1 MLNLNLS
8 SLNKRRIFRNI
19 SGTVISLSMMFSPHQ
34 LLATPLDFGVA
45 LEFVEATDTK
55 SFEGGMGIQ
64 LGIELKE
71 TDNWH
76 YGAQLHYF
84 DGWTK
89 AEKVISDTDMSFSS
103 YSIYATAKNNNLPM
117 IFRAGIIKADYRV
130 PGGVYDDTGVALG
143 FSWVLGYGNL
153 RFHILDYQ
161 HYDFNGKSFNSV
173 GLSILLLSGLK

>member
-1 MLNLNLS
+1 MLNLNRS
-8 SLNKRRIFRNI
+8 SLKKGKIFRI
-19 SGTVISLSMMFSPHQ
+19 IPGTFVSLSLMFLPHQ
-34 LLATPLDFGVA
+34 LLAVPLDIGVA
-45 LEFVEATDTK
+45 LEFVEASATK
-55 SFEGGMGIQ
+55 SFEGGLGIQ
-64 LGIELKE
+64 FGIELKE
-71 TDNWH
+71 KDNWH
-76 YGAQLHYF
+76 YGAQLQYF

-89 AEKVISDTDMSFSS
+89 PENVISDTDMSFSS
-103 YSIYATAKNNNLPM
+103 YSLYATAKNNNLPL

-143 FSWVLGYGNL
+143 FSWVLGQGNL